1 MGNKKCFASS
11 LSRSVESLYLVRLS
25 ASQRVNIRCSIRIL
39 QLTFL
44 SLDLILEALVE
55 DPVDIVELDV
65 VRVVL
70 GPAGV
75 IGQAVDQR
83 SDVVALQKTVLGME
97 TPH

>member
-1 MGNKKCFASS
+1 MLRLSC
-11 LSRSVESLYLVRLS
+11 LSRSVESLSLVGLS
-25 ASQRVNIRCSIRIL
+25 ASQRVHLRCSIRIL

-83 SDVVALQKTVLGME
+83 SDVVALQKAVLGME